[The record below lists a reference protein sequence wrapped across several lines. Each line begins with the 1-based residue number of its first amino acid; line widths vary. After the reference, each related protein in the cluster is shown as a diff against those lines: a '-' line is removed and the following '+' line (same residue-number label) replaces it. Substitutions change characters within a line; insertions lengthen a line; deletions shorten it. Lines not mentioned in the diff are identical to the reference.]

1 VLIEILTAIQ
11 PISPL
16 LRAYGAV
23 LSIAEYPTH
32 VAHRSSD
39 RDHSPNLSPRSA
51 ESFGN
56 FAVEFPLL
64 FAHNGKGNKPMPLTK
79 RQKQVLDFIA
89 HFQDENG
96 YCPSYEEI
104 AHGLDLASLATV
116 HKHIS
121 SLEAKS
127 YLKRG
132 FNQSRS
138 LELAP
143 KYLQEQRRSRPLTE
157 VPLLG
162 RIAAGAP
169 VESVA
174 QRETLNF
181 AEFTSN
187 ANTFALEVRGNSM
200 IDDHICDGDLILLE
214 RVAQARDGDIV
225 VALVAGSETTLK
237 RFYRAPGDQ
246 IRLQPANSTLKPII
260 VPARDV
266 QIQGRLLAV
275 LRKYR

>member
-1 VLIEILTAIQ
+1 MA
-11 PISPL
+11 
-16 LRAYGAV
+16 
-23 LSIAEYPTH
+23 
-32 VAHRSSD
+32 
-39 RDHSPNLSPRSA
+39 
-51 ESFGN
+51 
-56 FAVEFPLL
+56 
-64 FAHNGKGNKPMPLTK
+64 LTK

-89 HFQDENG
+89 GFVDDNG

-121 SLEAKS
+121 ALETKS

-143 KYLQEQRRSRPLTE
+143 KYLQEQRRTKPLE

-162 RIAAGAP
+162 RIAAGSP
-169 VESVA
+169 VESVE

-181 AEFTSN
+181 GDFAGN
-187 ANTFALEVRGNSM
+187 GNTFALEVRGNSM
-200 IDDHICDGDLILLE
+200 IEDHICDGDLILLE
-214 RVAQARDGDIV
+214 KVAQVRDGDIV
-225 VALVAGSETTLK
+225 VALVGGSETTLK
-237 RFYRAPGDQ
+237 RFYREAGDHV
-246 IRLQPANSTLKPII
+246 RLQPANAALKPIM
-260 VPARDV
+260 VSARDV

-275 LRKYR
+275 LRKYK

>member
-1 VLIEILTAIQ
+1 MA
-11 PISPL
+11 
-16 LRAYGAV
+16 
-23 LSIAEYPTH
+23 
-32 VAHRSSD
+32 
-39 RDHSPNLSPRSA
+39 
-51 ESFGN
+51 
-56 FAVEFPLL
+56 
-64 FAHNGKGNKPMPLTK
+64 LTK

-89 HFQDENG
+89 NFVEQQG

-104 AHGLDLASLATV
+104 ARGLELASLATV

-121 SLEAKS
+121 VLESKS

-143 KYLQEQRRSRPLTE
+143 KYLQEQRRPKPVVLE
-157 VPLLG
+157 IPLLG

-169 VESVA
+169 VEAVE

-181 AEFTSN
+181 ADFAGN
-187 ANTFALEVRGNSM
+187 GNTFALEVRGNSM
-200 IDDHICDGDLILLE
+200 IEDHICDGDMILLE
-214 RVAQARDGDIV
+214 RVGQARDGDIV

-237 RFYRAPGDQ
+237 RFYREPGDMV
-246 IRLQPANSTLKPII
+246 RLQPANATLKPIV

-266 QIQGRLLAV
+266 QIQGRLL
-275 LRKYR
+275 